1 VSHFIVIVALPTSD
15 ASLEDILAPF
25 DENLEVAPYG
35 TQTIEEITADKLYQ
49 SWILKVNAQR
59 AQEGREAITQEEAL
73 KKWLGG
79 DPEFDALGRLLSTY
93 NPKSKWD
100 WYEIGGRWDGYL
112 TLKDGSTVNL
122 AEVADLV
129 PEAIKSPFAYTD
141 LDGSWHEKGRMGWF
155 GMAQD
160 EAEQEVWD
168 SEYLK
173 WIQNLPEDTVLI
185 AVDCHI

>member
-1 VSHFIVIVALPTSD
+1 MSHFIVIVALPTSD

-35 TQTIEEITADKLYQ
+35 TQTIEEITGDKLYQ
-49 SWILKVNAQR
+49 SWIAKNSHLS
-59 AQEGREAITQEEAL
+59 QEEAL
-73 KKWLGG
+73 KQWLGEET
-79 DPEFDALGRLLSTY
+79 EFDALGRLLSTY

-129 PEAIKSPFAYTD
+129 PEAIKSPFAYID

-173 WIQNLPEDTVLI
+173 WIQDLPKDTVLV